1 MNQIL
6 CQKKNYAKRG
16 CQTAKMSV
24 FIDEHLAVFAVKL
37 QTQRGTVLQTE
48 VPWFA
53 WQGVGF
59 AAGSHLEEETVT
71 AGHQRGDG

>member
-24 FIDEHLAVFAVKL
+24 FIDEHLAVFAVEL
-37 QTQRGTVLQTE
+37 QSECGTVLQSE

-53 WQGVGF
+53 WQGVGL
-59 AAGSHLEEETVT
+59 AAMSHLEEETVT
-71 AGHQRGDG
+71 AGHQRGYG